1 MAPEICAGRHF
12 AAGPPAARIS
22 RMAEQPVPIT
32 SILSRRALL
41 RGVAVTGGGLVAAS
55 LAACAPRGGAR
66 VVLIG

>member
-1 MAPEICAGRHF
+1 
-12 AAGPPAARIS
+12 
-22 RMAEQPVPIT
+22 MAEQPAPIT

-66 VVLIG
+66 VVLLG